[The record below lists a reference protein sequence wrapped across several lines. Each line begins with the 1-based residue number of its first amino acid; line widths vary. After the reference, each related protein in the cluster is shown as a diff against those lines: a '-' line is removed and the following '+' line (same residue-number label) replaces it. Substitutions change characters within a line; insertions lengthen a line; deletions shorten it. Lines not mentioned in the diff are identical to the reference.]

1 LGNSALAPST
11 TERPAPAWFGGSE
24 YLLIRW
30 AAPIEITIANAMA
43 ETVGTTNLKVII
55 FWVIAELALTYP
67 RDEDATFR

>member
-1 LGNSALAPST
+1 
-11 TERPAPAWFGGSE
+11 
-24 YLLIRW
+24 
-30 AAPIEITIANAMA
+30 MA